1 MTGTPDD
8 ALEAYHT
15 ADLIDSDSVWTLRRI
30 AALLVRTG
38 RHSDALSFFDRIE
51 AIKPDRRTDI
61 MARARCLMELKRHT
75 DALAQLYKSDFS
87 SPTGLTL
94 CDSW

>member
-38 RHSDALSFFDRIE
+38 RHPMLSFFDRIE
-51 AIKPDRRTDI
+51 AIKPDRRTDT
-61 MARARCLMELKRHT
+61 MARARCLMELQAPH
-75 DALAQLYKSDFS
+75 
-87 SPTGLTL
+87 
-94 CDSW
+94 

>member
-30 AALLVRTG
+30 AALLVRAAATPMLS
-38 RHSDALSFFDRIE
+38 HSL
-51 AIKPDRRTDI
+51 T
-61 MARARCLMELKRHT
+61 ELK
-75 DALAQLYKSDFS
+75 
-87 SPTGLTL
+87 P
-94 CDSW
+94 